1 MKSKFAGI
9 HCLDGVAAAIT
20 KQMLHDFNLKRQE
33 MTNLKR
39 KVSYAEIMEKLD
51 YLRILTYDDGSVV

>member
-51 YLRILTYDDGSVV
+51 YLRILTYYDGSGV